1 MTQNNPSYPVTFR
14 TLLQI
19 SGCHTVIAARMLS
32 AFSGFVM
39 IHTLVVLKLT
49 GHLRVE
55 GMLAL
60 VLAIKPFM
68 LQYRWLLFLVG
79 LVIYSLPINLWAM
92 VELFRFEF
100 MQFRLRAI
108 AVPPKFRYHPPYR
121 EVSEER
127 SSVLMLF
134 QRQQQGFSQL
144 KKWLLS

>member
-100 MQFRLRAI
+100 MQYKRGNKVYPNDDEFWKTLEDFYRGNRRKKAQNTSDFR
-108 AVPPKFRYHPPYR
+108 
-121 EVSEER
+121 
-127 SSVLMLF
+127 
-134 QRQQQGFSQL
+134 
-144 KKWLLS
+144 KKTP